1 MGKYRQVLSLA
12 RTLVPGAQMRIVNLA
27 VLSLLTAAAC
37 QSRPGG
43 DETGR
48 AEDTGVDAA
57 DTIVTTEQT
66 LDTAIVTRDTTV
78 EVDVDTVS
86 REGDET
92 VRDTLQR

>member
-1 MGKYRQVLSLA
+1 MGKYRKVLSLA

-43 DETGR
+43 NETGR

-66 LDTAIVTRDTTV
+66 QDTAIVTQDTT
-78 EVDVDTVS
+78 VDVDTT
-86 REGDET
+86 RMEGDET
-92 VRDTLQR
+92 VKRDTLQQ